1 MRLLIGAQ
9 FYPPIVGGEERHVR
23 NLAHR
28 LHAVG
33 HEVDVLT
40 LAPGRDD
47 VGVDVEGGVRV
58 IRVASAAT
66 RLPGL
71 YSDPGRPHAAPVEDP
86 AIARA
91 AGSLIAE
98 RRYDVVHAHNWIVNS
113 LLRVSRQ
120 HATPVV
126 LTLHDYSHVCAVKR
140 MMRDGSPCPGP
151 SLGACLRCAGA
162 TYGSAT
168 GAAVTLGNRRGMRAR
183 VAGVSRFLAVSS
195 AVARRNGL
203 LGGPVRCD
211 VIPNFIPD
219 ELLDPIERLAAPHS
233 GGGPIVFV
241 GDLTP
246 DKGVPVLL
254 RAYAALPDAPELVL
268 AGRVGP
274 VPLDLPRGARLLPE
288 LAHGEVVDLMRSARF
303 VVVPSTWPDP
313 CPTVVLEAMA
323 VGRAVLATATGG
335 IVDMVTDGETGL
347 LVPPGDEAAL
357 CRAMGE
363 MLDPA
368 TDLARF
374 GRAGRRNVEH
384 FTASHVVPRI
394 EAVYTE
400 VIGDPGP
407 LRAGVVT
414 PWGAVP

>member
-1 MRLLIGAQ
+1 
-9 FYPPIVGGEERHVR
+9 
-23 NLAHR
+23 
-28 LHAVG
+28 
-33 HEVDVLT
+33 
-40 LAPGRDD
+40 
-47 VGVDVEGGVRV
+47 
-58 IRVASAAT
+58 
-66 RLPGL
+66 
-71 YSDPGRPHAAPVEDP
+71 
-86 AIARA
+86 
-91 AGSLIAE
+91 
-98 RRYDVVHAHNWIVNS
+98 
-113 LLRVSRQ
+113 
-120 HATPVV
+120 
-126 LTLHDYSHVCAVKR
+126 
-140 MMRDGSPCPGP
+140 
-151 SLGACLRCAGA
+151 
-162 TYGSAT
+162 
-168 GAAVTLGNRRGMRAR
+168 
-183 VAGVSRFLAVSS
+183 
-195 AVARRNGL
+195 
-203 LGGPVRCD
+203 
-211 VIPNFIPD
+211 
-219 ELLDPIERLAAPHS
+219 
-233 GGGPIVFV
+233 
-241 GDLTP
+241 
-246 DKGVPVLL
+246 
-254 RAYAALPDAPELVL
+254 
-268 AGRVGP
+268 